1 MKLANGEPP
10 EAYPTKEMKEEFD
23 VDLSVRDCIRERLS
37 FRDCQKLRQVFPD
50 FYT

>member
-1 MKLANGEPP
+1 MKLANGKHP

-23 VDLSVRDCIRERLS
+23 VDLLVRDCIRERLS
-37 FRDCQKLRQVFPD
+37 FRDCQKLRQVSPD